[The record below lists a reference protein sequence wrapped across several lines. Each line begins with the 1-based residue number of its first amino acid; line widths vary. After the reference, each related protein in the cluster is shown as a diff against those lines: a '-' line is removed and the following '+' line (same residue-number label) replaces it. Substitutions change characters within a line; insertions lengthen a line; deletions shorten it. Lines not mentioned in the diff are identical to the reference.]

1 MTIPA
6 EEFETRRNRA
16 TAAAAAQG
24 LDALLICARGGGTL
38 DRYGDV
44 LYLANFYTPFPY
56 IPDLPGQWTARAHA
70 FLLLPVGGEPM
81 LIRDVP
87 DDGRIALPA
96 EHQIYTDLV
105 LEDTVK
111 AIRQAGLAEGRIGLV
126 GGDVLPVS
134 TFRQLCAALPSVDWP
149 DAQPI
154 LSKLRA
160 FKSPGEIALL
170 RESARVGSRT
180 IEAMMEAAVPG
191 ATHGEVVA
199 AGQAVLNAAGGALYN
214 SFMAS
219 GTGGAE
225 PVLVKSNFPTWG
237 SPQKLEA
244 GHWLRLG
251 ISGVV
256 GGYVFDVSRS
266 RSVGAAATNAQIA
279 LFEGAID
286 VVEAGIAAIRPGAT
300 AADLAAAGRAK
311 QEELG
316 FPLTGVFSGLGH
328 GIGMGWDSPWLAA
341 GDDTPIEP
349 GMVLNFEKTLTRDGY
364 LGDFEETVL
373 VTDSGVEKLTDAQIR
388 YW

>member
-1 MTIPA
+1 MTIRA
-6 EEFETRRNRA
+6 EEFADRRTRA
-16 TAAAAAQG
+16 EAAAAEQG

-44 LYLANFYTPFPY
+44 LYLANYYSPFPY
-56 IPDLPGQWTARAHA
+56 IPDLPGQWTARAHT
-70 FLLLPVGGEPM
+70 FLLLPVGGAAT
-81 LIRDVP
+81 LIRDTP
-87 DDGRIALPA
+87 DDGRIALPEA
-96 EHQIYTDLV
+96 QQVYSDLV
-105 LEDTVK
+105 LEDTVA
-111 AIRQAGLAEGRIGLV
+111 AIRGAGLEKARIGLV

-134 TFRQLCAALPSVDWP
+134 TFRGLCAELPDVEWP
-149 DAQPI
+149 DAQTI

-170 RESARVGSRT
+170 RRSAQVGSRT
-180 IEAMMEAAVPG
+180 IEAMMEAAGPG
-191 ATHGEVVA
+191 ATHGDVVA
-199 AGQAVLNAAGGALYN
+199 AGQAILNAAGGQLYN

-219 GTGGAE
+219 GRGGPD

-237 SPQKLEA
+237 SSAPLEE

-266 RSVGAAATNAQIA
+266 RAIGAASNAQIDA
-279 LFEGAID
+279 FEAAID
-286 VVEAGIAAIRPGAT
+286 VVEAGIAAIQPGARAET
-300 AADLAAAGRAK
+300 LAAAGRAK
-311 QEELG
+311 QEDLG

-341 GDDTPIEP
+341 GDETPIEP

-373 VTDSGVEKLTDAQIR
+373 VTETGVEKLTDARIR
-388 YW
+388 WW

>member
-6 EEFETRRNRA
+6 REFEERRERA
-16 TAAAAAQG
+16 RAAAAQAG
-24 LDALLICARGGGTL
+24 LDALLVCARGGGTL

-44 LYLANFYTPFPY
+44 LYLTNFYTPFPY

-70 FLLLPVGGEPM
+70 FLLLPVDGDPT

-87 DDGRIALPA
+87 DDGRIALP
-96 EHQIYTDLV
+96 EDRQVYSDLV
-105 LEDTVK
+105 LEDTVAAVRK
-111 AIRQAGLAEGRIGLV
+111 AGLATAKIGLV

-134 TFRQLCAALPSVDWP
+134 TFRGLAAELPGVDWP
-149 DAQPI
+149 DAQAI

-160 FKSPGEIALL
+160 FKSPGEIELL
-170 RESARVGSRT
+170 RRSAQVGSRT
-180 IEAMMEAAVPG
+180 IEAMMEAARPG
-191 ATHGEVVA
+191 ATHGDIVA
-199 AGQAVLNAAGGALYN
+199 AGQGVLNAAGGQLYN

-219 GTGGAE
+219 GRGGPD

-237 SPQKLEA
+237 SSAPLEE

-266 RSVGAAATNAQIA
+266 RAIGAASNAQIDA
-279 LFEGAID
+279 FEAAID
-286 VVEAGIAAIRPGAT
+286 VVEAGIAAIRPGARAET
-300 AADLAAAGRAK
+300 LAAAGRAK

-349 GMVLNFEKTLTRDGY
+349 GMVLNFEKTLSRDGY
-364 LGDFEETVL
+364 LGDFEETVV
-373 VTDSGVEKLTDAQIR
+373 VTETGVEKLTDARIR
-388 YW
+388 WW